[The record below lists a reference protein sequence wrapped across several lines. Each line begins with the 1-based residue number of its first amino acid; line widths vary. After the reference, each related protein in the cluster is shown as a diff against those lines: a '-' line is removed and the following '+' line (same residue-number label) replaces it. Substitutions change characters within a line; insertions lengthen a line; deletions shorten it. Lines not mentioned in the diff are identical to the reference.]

1 VIAWLT
7 LLACPV
13 DQETIIDLDGDGVV
27 LADDC
32 DDEDADVHPGADE
45 VCDEIDNNCDG
56 EIDEGLYADAWLD
69 TDGDGYGGNGNAI
82 SVCGSKDG
90 YVNQSGDCEDDDPAI
105 HPGAE
110 EVCNR
115 IDDDCDGITDSAD
128 DVWYADADAD
138 GYGDD
143 ATGIQ
148 TCEPEAGWVNQ
159 AGDCNDADAS
169 IHAGAEEA
177 CNAVDDDCDGV
188 ADHGVS
194 NRWHQDED
202 ADGYGHPYIYE
213 DTCLPQAGW
222 VLDGTDCRPG
232 DDQAYPGAE
241 ERCNAV
247 DDSCDGTVDEGFDA
261 DGDGHFDTTCPSGD
275 DCDDSDDQVY
285 PGAPEFC
292 ESGADEDCDGEDPD
306 CGFSGSYALD
316 SDNDFLAENGH
327 YGMGYML
334 ESGAD
339 EDCDGEDP
347 DCGFSGSYALDS
359 DNDFLAENGHYGM
372 GYMLESGDVNGDGY
386 DDIFSAHYTAQG
398 GMVVFGPYSGTFDAT
413 NQGTTHTSDGTAY
426 SGPGRSIGMGDVDG
440 DGLEDVGFGAP
451 YGGTQG
457 LVVVFGPADQDT
469 ALEDDY
475 GAEFVGHQAI
485 YAGHGCDIGDVTGDG
500 VDDLVVGAYYTDEGG
515 GFGSGAGYIKYGPV
529 SGSYSLTEDA
539 EGVII
544 GPDASSY
551 LGRWV
556 RAGGDHDGDG
566 IGDILIAAPYASTG
580 APSGGTVYIVSGPAQ
595 GSVDV
600 NTDAAGYVYSSSA
613 ASYLGEG
620 RTFAQGDVNGDGLS
634 DAVVGGYSYGGGA
647 GIMSVVYGP
656 GTGGTDVASG
666 DIVITGSRGSYFG
679 MGPSA
684 GDLDNDGAAELLI
697 GASAASGS
705 AGEAYLFW
713 SPAPGTYDRSDADA
727 TFEGDSA
734 DGAGSNTAMGD
745 LDDNGNLD
753 LLIGASTHAAGLEGG
768 VYGMLTFY

>member
-1 VIAWLT
+1 MIALLT

-13 DQETIIDLDGDGVV
+13 DEETTIDLDGDGVV

-32 DDEDADVHPGADE
+32 DDENADIHPGAEEICDE
-45 VCDEIDNNCDG
+45 VDNDCDG
-56 EIDEGLYADAWLD
+56 EEDEGLFADAWVD
-69 TDGDGYGGNGNAI
+69 ADNDGYGGEGNPI
-82 SVCGSKDG
+82 SVCGTKAG
-90 YVNQSGDCEDDDPAI
+90 YVAQSGDCEDDDPAI
-105 HPGAE
+105 HPGAD
-110 EVCNR
+110 EVCNG

-128 DVWYADADAD
+128 DIWYADADAD

-148 TCEPEAGWVNQ
+148 TCEPAAGWVNQ
-159 AGDCNDADAS
+159 AGDCNDAEPT
-169 IHAGAEEA
+169 IHTGADEA
-177 CNAVDDDCDGV
+177 CNAIDDDCDGV
-188 ADHGVS
+188 ADLGVE
-194 NRWHQDED
+194 NRWYQDED

-213 DTCLPQAGW
+213 DTCLPQEGW

-232 DDQAYPGAE
+232 DDEAYPGAS
-241 ERCNAV
+241 ERCNEV
-247 DDSCDGTVDEGFDA
+247 DDSCEGTVDEGFDV
-261 DGDGHFDTTCPSGD
+261 DGDGHFDTVCPTGD
-275 DCDDSDDQVY
+275 DCDDTDNQIY

-316 SDNDFLAENGH
+316 TDADFL
-327 YGMGYML
+327 
-334 ESGAD
+334 S
-339 EDCDGEDP
+339 
-347 DCGFSGSYALDS
+347 
-359 DNDFLAENGHYGM
+359 ENGHYGM

-386 DDIFSAHYTAQG
+386 DDIFSGHYSAQG
-398 GMVVFGPYSGTFDAT
+398 GMVTFGPYSGTFDAT
-413 NQGTTHTSDGTAY
+413 DQGTTHTSDASAY

-457 LVVVFGPADQDT
+457 IVVVMGPADQDT
-469 ALEDDY
+469 TLENDF
-475 GAEFVGHQAI
+475 GVEFVGHQAI

-500 VDDLVVGAYYTDEGG
+500 VEDLVVGAYYTDEGG
-515 GFGSGAGYIKYGPV
+515 GFASGAGYIKYGPV
-529 SGSYSLTEDA
+529 SGSYDLTEDA
-539 EGVII
+539 DGVII

-551 LGRWV
+551 MGRWV

-580 APSGGTVYIVSGPAQ
+580 APSGGTVYLIYGPAE
-595 GSVDV
+595 GSIDTA
-600 NTDAAGYVYSSSA
+600 TDADGYVYSSSA
-613 ASYLGEG
+613 SSYLGEG
-620 RTFAQGDVNGDGLS
+620 RTFAQGDVDGDGLA
-634 DAVVGGYSYGGGA
+634 DAVVGGYSYGGGT

-656 GTGGTDVASG
+656 AAGGTDVSSG

-697 GASAASGS
+697 GASASGS
-705 AGEAYLFW
+705 GGEAYLFW
-713 SPAPGTYDRSDADA
+713 SPASGTYDNTDADA
-727 TFEGDSA
+727 TFEGDSG
-734 DGAGSNTAMGD
+734 DGAGSNTALGD

-753 LLIGASTHAAGLEGG
+753 LLIGASNHGGAYGGG